1 MNKILIIE
9 NEYASVKPAFD
20 SANTLRFNDKLN
32 FENISKAQE
41 IDYHH
46 LNDYLVIF
54 IDISLAKRSDL
65 DGFGIIEKIKST
77 CLDVLSRIVIITG
90 NNKINDLIDKHN
102 LSKDN
107 ITVLMKP
114 IGFQEVE
121 KIIREKGGDNLCM

>member
-20 SANTLRFNDKLN
+20 SANILRFNNKLE
-32 FENISKAQE
+32 FVNISKAQE
-41 IDYHH
+41 IDYQR
-46 LNDYLVIF
+46 LNEYSVIF

-65 DGFGIIEKIKST
+65 DGFGIIEKIKSIR
-77 CLDVLSRIVIITG
+77 LDVLSRIVIITG

-102 LSKDN
+102 LSNDN

-121 KIIREKGGDNLCM
+121 RMIYEKIGNDLCI